1 MMEKME
7 NIVFDRNYEE
17 DEPDPLAQ
25 AIFDQLEESSK
36 GIRLLGVTATQL
48 ENTSESIALHL

>member
-17 DEPDPLAQ
+17 DEPC
-25 AIFDQLEESSK
+25 
-36 GIRLLGVTATQL
+36 LLY
-48 ENTSESIALHL
+48 TSDAADD

>member
-25 AIFDQLEESSK
+25 AMEACFLADGL
-36 GIRLLGVTATQL
+36 
-48 ENTSESIALHL
+48 